1 MQPGPP
7 GVPAQFSLKLL
18 WPVLNGLRSTSQTP
32 TVPSSDIRSMISRLD
47 IAILIACLGAGA
59 VVAVPRHAQ
68 IATDVRLAEV
78 TALVRA
84 ATTAAQL
91 AHSRWLA
98 ADQPPTIDGPR
109 GVVAMTYGYP
119 SVGTLPLMLAVVET
133 ATFAYDGGVWRA
145 SSVQVD
151 RACGVSYQPPVAAGQ
166 NPAIS
171 AHTSG
176 C

>member
-1 MQPGPP
+1 
-7 GVPAQFSLKLL
+7 
-18 WPVLNGLRSTSQTP
+18 
-32 TVPSSDIRSMISRLD
+32 MITRLD

-59 VVAVPRHAQ
+59 VVAIPRHVRLG
-68 IATDVRLAEV
+68 TDVRLAEV
-78 TALVRA
+78 TALARA

-91 AHSRWLA
+91 GHSRWLA
-98 ADQPPTIDGPR
+98 ANQPPTIDGPR
-109 GVVAMTYGYP
+109 GMVAMTYGYP
-119 SVGTLPLMLAVVET
+119 SVATLPLMLAVAET
-133 ATFAYDGGVWRA
+133 TNFHYEGGVWRA
-145 SSVQVD
+145 RGLEVD